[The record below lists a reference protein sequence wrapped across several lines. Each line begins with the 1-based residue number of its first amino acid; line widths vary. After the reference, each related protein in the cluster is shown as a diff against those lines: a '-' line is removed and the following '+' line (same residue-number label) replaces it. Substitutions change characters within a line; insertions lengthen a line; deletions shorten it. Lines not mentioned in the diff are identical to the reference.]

1 MVRLAAGAIAT
12 IGHVSTA
19 SEKLVAGSVL
29 AVAGVASAI
38 YFLDVDPCKS
48 SARIGALYAAPVLLG
63 MAGFIFATRFSPRCW
78 LGLTVGVAT
87 TVASGVLLILIAFV
101 LLARSGCTIG

>member
-1 MVRLAAGAIAT
+1 
-12 IGHVSTA
+12 VSTA

-48 SARIGALYAAPVLLG
+48 SARIGALYAAAPVLLG

-87 TVASGVLLILIAFV
+87 AVASGVLLILIAFV